1 MLNETPYLASLI
13 HARSFSQPGA
23 CASISTLD
31 ARVVDDDT
39 FAVETVI
46 LDRGYAEARKAERV
60 PQDES
65 ETDAPQPFIDESTP
79 RIEPLSIALVARMGN
94 KEELPIK
101 PSYP

>member
-1 MLNETPYLASLI
+1 MPPS
-13 HARSFSQPGA
+13 
-23 CASISTLD
+23 STLES

-46 LDRGYAEARKAERV
+46 LDRGYAEARESRASAAERSI
-60 PQDES
+60 ES

-94 KEELPIK
+94 KERASIQTER
-101 PSYP
+101 SVSSCRRE